1 MSTLDSRLHAFRAD
15 LADSRLEGVIEA
27 ARFSEGEIREVVLPI
42 ASVRRAPVSD
52 AMQTTQA
59 LLGERCRVFEVSE
72 GWAWVQLE
80 ADGYVGYIA
89 DSALGPVGEPTHRV
103 AVPMTFLYPAPDIK
117 SQPTTPVPMSA
128 RVAVLSVEGKFA
140 RLASGFV
147 LARHIAPID
156 SVESDFVSVAELF
169 RYAPY
174 LWGGKSVAGLD
185 CSGLVQVALA
195 SAGISCPRDTDMQEK
210 ALGTLLASGEE
221 LCRGD
226 LVFWKGHVGIMTNP
240 TDLLHANGHHMLTV
254 VEPLAEAAARI
265 EPAAGGITAIKRLE
279 IERG

>member
-15 LADSRLEGVIEA
+15 LADSRLQGVIDA
-27 ARFSEGEIREVVLPI
+27 ARFCEGEIREVSIPI
-42 ASVRRAPVSD
+42 ASVRRGPVPD

-89 DSALGPVGEPTHRV
+89 ESALGAAGEATHRV
-103 AVPMTFLYPAPDIK
+103 SVPMTFIYPAPDIK
-117 SQPTTPVPMSA
+117 SQPVTPAPMAARLAVRSA
-128 RVAVLSVEGKFA
+128 EGKFA
-140 RLASGFV
+140 RLASGFI
-147 LARHIAPID
+147 LMRHIAPID

-169 RYAPY
+169 RHAPY

-195 SAGISCPRDTDMQEK
+195 SAGIPCPRDTDMQEK
-210 ALGTLLASGEE
+210 ALGTPVASGEK
-221 LCRGD
+221 LRRGD
-226 LVFWKGHVGIMTNP
+226 LVFWNGHVGIMTSA

-254 VEPLAEAAARI
+254 IEPLAEAVARI
-265 EPAAGGITAIKRLE
+265 GPVAGGITAIKRL
-279 IERG
+279 